1 MVEQLIGYPLK
12 SNAVSW
18 PKMKTSQNTVWKNI
32 YLSKVFTEAKK
43 RLLEKL
49 NLSLGYELL
58 RYFLKSQIVKS
69 VSEFEKA
76 TLFIFST
83 LEQAI

>member
-1 MVEQLIGYPLK
+1 M
-12 SNAVSW
+12 
-18 PKMKTSQNTVWKNI
+18 
-32 YLSKVFTEAKK
+32 EAKK

-58 RYFLKSQIVKS
+58 RYFFNSQIVKS